1 MNSIKEKLSGV
12 FAIDAIPSED
22 DKLFPDD
29 LRNNFMVNKTLLF
42 VLIIITVITGCTG
55 ERQPAVEQQSGE
67 DTSIPF
73 VDSPVVEDGAIIQQI
88 STGHAFTEGP
98 VVDDSGN
105 LYFVDIPFNTI
116 NKIDPDGVRSSFVRG
131 SGCANG
137 LAIDSNGVLHA
148 CLNVDRCVVSIDSEG
163 NYTVLADNYQGKK
176 FNNPN
181 DLWIDA
187 KGGIYFT
194 DPAYYLRLTKELD
207 GEYVYYITPDRLSVM
222 RVIDDTVQ
230 PNGIIGTPDNKL
242 LYVADPGQ
250 RTIFRYTINEDGT
263 LSNKTEYVKSGSD
276 GMTIDSEGNIYLTGR
291 GISVY
296 NPNGTRI
303 ETISVP
309 EGPSNLCFGGSDKKT
324 LFITAR
330 TSVYSLRMK
339 VSGL

>member
-12 FAIDAIPSED
+12 FALEITLFKD
-22 DKLFPDD
+22 DKLLLDN
-29 LRNNFMVNKTLLF
+29 LRKNFMINKTLLI
-42 VLIIITVITGCTG
+42 VIMLTVISGCTT
-55 ERQPAVEQQSGE
+55 ERQPAVEEQNSE

-73 VDSPVVEDGAIIQQI
+73 VDSPVVEEGAIIKQI

-98 VVDDSGN
+98 VVDASGT

-116 NKIDPDGVRSSFVRG
+116 SRISPDGKRSAFVRG

-137 LAIDSNGVLHA
+137 LAIDREGVLHA
-148 CLNVDRCVVSIDSEG
+148 CLNGDRCVVSIDSEG
-163 NYTVLADNYQGKK
+163 NYTVIADNYRGKRL
-176 FNNPN
+176 NNPN

-194 DPAYYLRLTKELD
+194 DPAYYLRETIEQD
-207 GEYVYYITPDRLSVM
+207 GEHVYYIPPDRSTTIRVADDLM
-222 RVIDDTVQ
+222 R

-242 LYVADPGQ
+242 LYIADERG

-263 LSNKTEYVKSGSD
+263 LSDKTEFVKSGSD
-276 GMTIDSEGNIYLTGR
+276 GMTIDSEGNIYITGR
-291 GISVY
+291 GIAVY
-296 NPNGTRI
+296 NPSGTRI
-303 ETISVP
+303 ETIPVP
-309 EGPSNLCFGGSDKKT
+309 EGPANLCFGGSDKKT